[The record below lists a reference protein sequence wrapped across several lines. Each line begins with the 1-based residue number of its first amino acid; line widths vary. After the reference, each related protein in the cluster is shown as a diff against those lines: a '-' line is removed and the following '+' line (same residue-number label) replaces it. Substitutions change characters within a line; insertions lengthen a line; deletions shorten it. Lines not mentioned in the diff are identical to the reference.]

1 MIEDIV
7 IIRGGGDIASGI
19 VQKLYRSGFKV
30 LIAEV
35 EKPTS
40 IRRKV
45 CFSEAIFDGYV
56 IVEGIKAVLVK
67 NIYEIKKAWS
77 EGIVPVIVDPE
88 GKYIDIIKPQ
98 IVIDAII
105 AKKNLGTNLNM
116 APMTI
121 AVGPGFEAGK
131 DVDVVVETMRGHN
144 LGRLI
149 FSGMA
154 MKNTGV
160 PGKIAGYSKERVIHS
175 PASGIIDNI
184 KEIADIVKAGE
195 VIAYVDGIE
204 VKATIDGV
212 LRGLIRNESK
222 ISKGLKIADIDP
234 RIEEKQNCYT
244 ISDKARSIGGAVLEA
259 VLYLKATKT
268 KTFREMTKVV

>member
-45 CFSEAIFDGYV
+45 CFSEAIFDSYV
-56 IVEGIKAVLVK
+56 IVEGIKSVLVK

-77 EGIVPVIVDPE
+77 EGSVPVIVDPE

-105 AKKNLGTNLNM
+105 AKKNLGTNMNM

-131 DVDVVVETMRGHN
+131 DVDIVVETMRGHN

-268 KTFREMTKVV
+268 KIFREMTKVV